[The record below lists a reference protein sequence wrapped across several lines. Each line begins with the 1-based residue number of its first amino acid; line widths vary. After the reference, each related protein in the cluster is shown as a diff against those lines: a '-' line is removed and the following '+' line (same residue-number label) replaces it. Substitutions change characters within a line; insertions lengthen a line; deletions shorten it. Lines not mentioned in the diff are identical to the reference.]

1 MIGETI
7 SHYRILEKLG
17 GGGMGV
23 VYKAEDTRLRR
34 HVALKFLPEEL
45 SRDPQAI
52 ERFQREAYAASALN
66 HAHIC
71 TIHDVGEWEGR
82 HFLVMELLEGKTL
95 KHRIAGRPL
104 STDKVV
110 EIGAQIADALDA
122 AHAKGIIHRDI
133 KPANVFVS
141 SRDQAKILDFGLA
154 KQTATAKEAK
164 RARKGGDDSEE
175 TLDSPADDEPFL
187 LTSPGTPIGTV
198 AYMSP
203 EQARGEELD
212 ARTDLFSFGLVLYEM
227 ATGRQAFSG
236 NSSAVI
242 FSAILEHEPPPA
254 RSVNPAIPAKLEE
267 IINKALEK
275 DREVRYQHAAD
286 MRADLQRL
294 RRDSTITR
302 SASAREIATGLEK
315 SSSPSRSA
323 PSSVPVEQTIA
334 PTLEF
339 AHVLFMDI
347 VAYSKLP
354 MDRQQ
359 EIIRQ
364 LRKAVRGTTEF
375 EQAQAR
381 NELIRLPTGDGM
393 ALVFFNDPEA
403 PVRCALELSRAL
415 RGQPEIPLRM
425 GIHSGPVYRVPDIN
439 ANMNVAGGGI
449 NIAQR
454 VMDCGDAGHILVSDA
469 VANVLGQLSGWK
481 NSLKDLGEAE
491 VKHGV
496 RVHLFNLFSEDAGN
510 PELPE
515 KLHAAAI
522 SQKPEAAKGAK
533 LASAVRRW
541 PILAGTAAAVALTV
555 GGTLFFYTRK
565 AHALSETDTV
575 VLADF
580 ANSTG
585 DPVFD
590 DTLKQALSVQLAQSP
605 FLNILSDQKMRET
618 LRMMGR
624 SPGDK
629 VNDETAREIC
639 QRTGSA
645 AVLGGSIA
653 SLGNQYVLGLNAVN
667 CRSGDPVVQEQ
678 MRATGKEQVLGAMD
692 KAATKLR
699 ETLGESLNSIQK
711 FDTPIEQATTPSLE
725 ALKAWSV
732 GRKTQQEK
740 GDTAANPFL
749 KRAIELDPKFAVAH
763 AALAVSYA
771 NLREP
776 GLASE
781 SLQKAYELR
790 DRVSEREKFRISAFY
805 YSYVTGELQ
814 KAIQTYELWDQA
826 YPRDFVPHGNLGNVY
841 SFLGQYDKAAAET
854 LAVLRLNPG
863 SGVGYT
869 NLVYF
874 YAFLDRLN
882 EAKATYQEALALK
895 LEQPVLHANRYGVA
909 FLEGDAAEMG
919 RQVAW
924 AGGKPGA
931 DDVLLSYQSD
941 TEAFSG
947 HLGKAQKLSRR
958 AVDSARGSEEKE
970 TAAGWQMNA
979 ALREAEFG
987 NAAQARTE
995 AASALALASN
1005 RDMQILAALVLARA
1019 GDSARAQ
1026 ALADALEKRNPLN
1039 TVINGYW
1046 LPTIRAA
1053 VEINRNK
1060 PAKAIE
1066 LLEVALSYELG
1077 HPAPEVEFGG
1087 FLYPAYVRGQ
1097 AFLLLHQGSEAVA
1110 EFRKFLDHRSIAAN
1124 CPLAALARLGLAR
1137 AYALQG
1143 DTNKARAAFQDF
1155 FALWKEA
1162 DPDTPVLREAKAE
1175 FAKLK

>member
-1 MIGETI
+1 MIGQTI

-45 SRDPQAI
+45 SKDPQAI

-66 HAHIC
+66 HVHIC

-104 STDKVV
+104 PAEKVL

-133 KPANVFVS
+133 KPANIFVS

-154 KQTATAKEAK
+154 KQTAPAKEAK
-164 RARKGGDDSEE
+164 PARKGEDDEE
-175 TLDSPADDEPFL
+175 GFASPADDEPFL
-187 LTSPGTPIGTV
+187 LTSPGTAIGTV

-227 ATGRQAFSG
+227 ATGRQAFFG
-236 NSSAVI
+236 TSSAVI

-254 RSVNPAIPAKLEE
+254 RSVNPAISAKLEE

-275 DREVRYQHAAD
+275 DPEVRYQHAAD

-294 RRDSTITR
+294 KRDSTVMR
-302 SASAREIATGLEK
+302 SAATREPISGFERPSSLSHSA
-315 SSSPSRSA
+315 SSSL
-323 PSSVPVEQTIA
+323 PVEQTIA

-364 LRKAVRGTTEF
+364 LRRAVRGTTEF
-375 EQAQAR
+375 EQAQGR

-469 VANVLGQLSGWK
+469 VADVLSQLGGWK
-481 NSLKDLGEAE
+481 GTLKDLGEAE

-496 RVHLFNLFSEDAGN
+496 RVHLYNLYAEDAGN

-515 KLHAAAI
+515 TLRAAAI
-522 SQKPEAAKGAK
+522 SQKPEAAKGTK
-533 LASAVRRW
+533 LASVVRRW
-541 PILAGTAAAVALTV
+541 PILAGTAAVVALTV
-555 GGTLFFYTRK
+555 AGTLFFFTHK

-605 FLNILSDQKMRET
+605 FLNILSDQKMRDT

-639 QRTGSA
+639 QRTGGA

-653 SLGNQYVLGLNAVN
+653 KLGNQYVLGLNAVN
-667 CRSGDPVVQEQ
+667 CRSGDPMAQEQ

-692 KAATKLR
+692 KGAAKLR
-699 ETLGESLNSIQK
+699 EKLGESLSSVQK
-711 FDTPIEQATTPSLE
+711 FDTPVEQATTSSLE
-725 ALKAWSV
+725 ALKAYSQ
-732 GRKTQQEK
+732 GIKIGHEK
-740 GDTAANPFL
+740 GDVAAIPLL
-749 KRAIELDPKFAVAH
+749 KRAIELDPTFAVAY
-763 AALAVSYA
+763 AALGVCYF
-771 NLREP
+771 NLGQT
-776 GLASE
+776 GLAGQKI
-781 SLQKAYELR
+781 QKAYELR
-790 DRVSEREKFRISAFY
+790 DHTSERERFRISANY
-805 YSYVTGELQ
+805 YTVVTGDLQ
-814 KAIQTYELWDQA
+814 KANQTYELWAQA
-826 YPRDFVPHGNLGNVY
+826 YPRDDLPPINLGNNY
-841 SFLGQYDKAAAET
+841 SDMGQYEKAVAET
-854 LAVLRLNPG
+854 LASLRLNPDSAISHG
-863 SGVGYT
+863 
-869 NLVYF
+869 NLMEMYVALYH
-874 YAFLDRLN
+874 LN
-882 EAKATYQEALALK
+882 DAEATYRQALTRK
-895 LEQPVLHANRYGVA
+895 LDDPFLHSNRYELA
-909 FLEGDAAEMG
+909 FLEGDATEMN
-919 RQVAW
+919 RQVVW
-924 AGGKPGA
+924 AADKPGA
-931 DDVLLSYQSD
+931 EDVLLSYQSD

-947 HLGKAQKLSRR
+947 HLGRARDLARR
-958 AVDSARGSEEKE
+958 AVESARRSDQKE

-979 ALREAEFG
+979 ALREAEVG
-987 NAAQARTE
+987 NPERAREETAA
-995 AASALALASN
+995 ALALAST
-1005 RDMQILAALVLARA
+1005 RDVQILAALALARA
-1019 GDSARAQ
+1019 GDSGRALKM
-1026 ALADALEKRNPLN
+1026 ADDLAKRFPLN
-1039 TVINGYW
+1039 TIIDSYW

-1053 VEINRNK
+1053 IEIDGRN
-1060 PAKAIE
+1060 PAKAIG
-1066 LLEVALSYELG
+1066 LLQAAVPYELG
-1077 HPAPEVEFGG
+1077 MPPWPEYSGP
-1087 FLYPAYVRGQ
+1087 LYPVYVRGQ
-1097 AFLLLHQGSEAVA
+1097 AFLLLHQGSEAAA
-1110 EFRKFLDHRSIAAN
+1110 EFQKFLDHRGIVVN
-1124 CPLAALARLGLAR
+1124 CPLGALAHLGLAR
-1137 AYALQG
+1137 AYTLQG
-1143 DTNKARAAFQDF
+1143 DTVKARAAFQDF
-1155 FALWKEA
+1155 FTLWKDA
-1162 DPDTPVLREAKAE
+1162 DPDIPILRQAKAE
-1175 FAKLK
+1175 FNNLK